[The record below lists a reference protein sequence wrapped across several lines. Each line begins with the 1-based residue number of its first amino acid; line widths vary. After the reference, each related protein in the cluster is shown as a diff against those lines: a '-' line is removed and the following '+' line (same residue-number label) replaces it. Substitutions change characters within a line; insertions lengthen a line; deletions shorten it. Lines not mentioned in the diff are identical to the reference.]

1 LAYDAAADAL
11 TDKIARLKELR
22 LARDASRIGRAAA
35 GEENRQE
42 QKAEQ
47 ADQTEKSSRP
57 VVAGLVEEPPSDRT
71 ISRRTII
78 RRRSWSVAR
87 ANRAHG

>member
-35 GEENRQE
+35 AEENRQK

-47 ADQTEKSSRP
+47 ADQAEKARRR
-57 VVAGLVEEPPSDRT
+57 VVAGLDEEPPNRRT
-71 ISRRTII
+71 ISRQVIN
-78 RRRSWSVAR
+78 RRAGILAGR
-87 ANRAHG
+87 